1 MDTKTKNGL
10 IVSGV
15 VLGLF
20 ALYFI
25 ITKKGKVSNNTTPFP
40 TPPPTNDPYF
50 MVDKPTKIKEIQD
63 YVSQNGSLFLFADTY
78 AKSLDEAIN
87 AWYAAIQK
95 NQPTFTFYNSI
106 LLSNKTIN
114 TKTGERIN

>member
-25 ITKKGKVSNNTTPFP
+25 ITKKGKVSTNTPFP
-40 TPPPTNDPYF
+40 TPSPSNDPYF
-50 MVDKPTKIKEIQD
+50 MVDKATKIKEIEN

-78 AKSLDEAIN
+78 AKSLDEAVN
-87 AWYAAIQK
+87 SWYSAIQK
-95 NQPTFTFYNSI
+95 NQPTFTFYNRI

-114 TKTGERIN
+114 TKNGESIN